1 MAITG
6 QRDLRRRAIPPS
18 TNLPHPPVGPS
29 IPSDTSAIN
38 QVAIMLPQGP
48 PVIDHMVVAPPTTPL
63 NEEQH
68 KRIVSDAKNRLQHM
82 ILCEIPFPS
91 KLEMQTHAT
100 HALEA
105 SIDIVLQGLEVY

>member
-1 MAITG
+1 M
-6 QRDLRRRAIPPS
+6 
-18 TNLPHPPVGPS
+18 
-29 IPSDTSAIN
+29 SAIN
-38 QVAIMLPQGP
+38 QVAILMPPQGP

-68 KRIVSDAKNRLQHM
+68 KQIVSDAKNRLRHM

-100 HALEA
+100 RALKA